1 LDIKEKLKAYVDLTR
16 AHFIPIWPIMFC
28 SGLLLAFQN
37 YNYFSWSL
45 LIRAIII
52 GTFGFEAGMVL
63 NDIVDRNIDKLDTD
77 DENLTKYW
85 RPFNERPI
93 PSGRVSVK
101 EAYIIFGLFVAI
113 SAIFIA
119 TLPFPHNVYVY
130 ILMIYGYSMEIFYQI
145 KKRDQRFP
153 IAQLIGRTDLTFF
166 PVAGYLCYGNLD
178 LTVLFFVL
186 FLYPWAIAH
195 LGVNDI
201 VDVKNDHAK
210 GLNTVTELYGIKGN
224 ILWINISTGIHIIT
238 ASLFLIFELG
248 LIAFYGFLI
257 AFLLLLI
264 ANILLV
270 KNKTALGGLKIL
282 PMYHLSLLIY
292 MISIILDVTILF

>member
-1 LDIKEKLKAYVDLTR
+1 MNIKEKLKAYIDLTR
-16 AHFIPIWPIMFC
+16 AHFIPVWPLLFC

-63 NDIVDRNIDKLDTD
+63 NDIVDRNLDKLDTD
-77 DENLTKYW
+77 DMKLNKYW
-85 RPFNERPI
+85 RPFNQRPI
-93 PSGRVSVK
+93 PSGKVTVK
-101 EAYIIFGLFVAI
+101 EAYAIFGIFVAI
-113 SAIFIA
+113 SALFIA
-119 TLPFPHNVYVY
+119 TLPFPHNLYVY
-130 ILMIYGYSMEIFYQI
+130 LIMIYGYSMEIFYQL

-153 IAQLIGRTDLTFF
+153 IAQLLGRTDLTFF
-166 PVAGYLCYGNLD
+166 PVAGYLCYANLD
-178 LTVLFFVL
+178 FTVLFLVL

-210 GLNTVTELYGIKGN
+210 GLKTVTELYGIKGN
-224 ILWINISTGIHIIT
+224 ILWINVFTGLHIIT
-238 ASLFLIFELG
+238 ALLFLILELG
-248 LIAFYGFLI
+248 TIAFYGFII
-257 AFLLLLI
+257 AFIILIIANVLLI
-264 ANILLV
+264 R
-270 KNKTALGGLKIL
+270 NKTALGGLKIL

-292 MISIILDVTILF
+292 MISIIVDSIFLL